1 MVGQWVCAWGA
12 AAAASPSA
20 STEASPSASPT
31 RMLPSPSAAAAA
43 WPPPNGVPLQTLFY
57 IPLQLRGRLQCSAP
71 PRVAARQR
79 PCIKALQRAAAWL
92 LMRLRVVLG
101 LRSRLIG
108 LGGRRRCGAADPSHS
123 D

>member
-1 MVGQWVCAWGA
+1 MGRGGGRGRGAWWG
-12 AAAASPSA
+12 SGCVP
-20 STEASPSASPT
+20 
-31 RMLPSPSAAAAA
+31 
-43 WPPPNGVPLQTLFY
+43 GVPLQLRLRLRLLRRLRLRLRLECSHLHR
-57 IPLQLRGRLQCSAP
+57 PLQLRGRLQCSAP